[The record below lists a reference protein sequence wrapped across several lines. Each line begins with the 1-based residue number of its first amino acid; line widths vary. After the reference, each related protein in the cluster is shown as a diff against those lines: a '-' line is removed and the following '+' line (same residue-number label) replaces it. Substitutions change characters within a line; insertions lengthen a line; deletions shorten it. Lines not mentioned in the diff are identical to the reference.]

1 MVVEIKKQGIW
12 VADGSEVGENFMPN
26 SIEMQ
31 LGSANASKGIWRLAG
46 STTMSKQRVFI
57 SDSPVGQCYGFQNS
71 GVQTVNDGSCYGIDS
86 FPRQANTI
94 YTISMW
100 ARTTNGVEAYAGYN
114 LYNLTSYDKG
124 SHSKVDKNYRVTTL
138 PSTGEWVLCW
148 LTYTTNSST
157 TGNIY
162 IGITTGEEATI
173 TQMCGIKIEKG
184 DKPTPWVP
192 NINDSIY
199 ISSKIPFF
207 ESSNDNKLY
216 IGNSWIS
223 ANQFYQI

>member
-1 MVVEIKKQGIW
+1 MGINLLKQGVLI
-12 VADGSEVGENFMPN
+12 ATGNEVNENLMPN

-31 LGSANASKGIWRLAG
+31 LGSANPSQGIWRLAG
-46 STTMSKQRVFI
+46 STTMSKERVLI
-57 SDSPVGQCYGFQNS
+57 LDSPIGKCYGFQNS
-71 GVQTVNDGSCYGIDS
+71 GTQTVNDGSCYGIDS
-86 FPRQANTI
+86 FPREANTV

-114 LYNLTSYDKG
+114 LYSLTSYDKG

-138 PSTGEWVLCW
+138 PSSGAWTLCW

-173 TQMCGIKIEKG
+173 TQMCGVKIEKG
-184 DKPTPWVP
+184 DKATPWIP
-192 NINDSIY
+192 NKNDAIY
-199 ISSKIPFF
+199 ISSDVAF
-207 ESSNDNKLY
+207 EEISEEPVLFGKD
-216 IGNSWIS
+216 WIT
-223 ANQFYQI
+223 ANEFYEF